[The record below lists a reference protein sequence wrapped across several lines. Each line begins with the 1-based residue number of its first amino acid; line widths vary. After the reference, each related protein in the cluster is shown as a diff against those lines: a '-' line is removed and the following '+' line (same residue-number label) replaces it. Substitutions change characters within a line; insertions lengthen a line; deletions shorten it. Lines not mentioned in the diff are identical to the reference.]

1 MSEKRQKES
10 SKKEAQV
17 APMLELDN
25 AMREMLGITRM
36 EELWGL
42 KAPTLYLKVGTG
54 DIYADTGACCLPYA
68 KTFTGLQTLWICL
81 PAGKYKMRHAQRPD
95 GIPPRKDGVRH
106 MGLMVR
112 NPQAR

>member
-36 EELWGL
+36 
-42 KAPTLYLKVGTG
+42 
-54 DIYADTGACCLPYA
+54 
-68 KTFTGLQTLWICL
+68 
-81 PAGKYKMRHAQRPD
+81 
-95 GIPPRKDGVRH
+95 
-106 MGLMVR
+106 
-112 NPQAR
+112 